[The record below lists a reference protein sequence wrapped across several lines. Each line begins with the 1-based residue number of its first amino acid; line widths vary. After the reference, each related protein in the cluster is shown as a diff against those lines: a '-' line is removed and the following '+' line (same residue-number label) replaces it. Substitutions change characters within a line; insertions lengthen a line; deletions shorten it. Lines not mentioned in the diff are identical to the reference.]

1 MYSAFF
7 GIAEKPFAIT
17 PDPRYLYLGARHA
30 EALAHL
36 VYGINEAG
44 GFIQL
49 TGEVGTGKTTTI
61 RSLLARTPGN
71 AEIALIINPR
81 LSPLEFLQTICEELG
96 IGVPDAAIGN
106 GKELVDQLNS
116 YLLRA
121 HAAGRRVVLIV
132 DEAQNLSAE
141 VLEQVR
147 LLTNLE
153 TESQKLL
160 QIILIG
166 QPELRSLLERNDLR
180 QLAQRVTA
188 RYHLEPLSRED
199 TLAYVR
205 HRLRVA
211 GATSDIFTRAALREV
226 YRLSRGVPRV
236 INVIC
241 DRALLA
247 AYSGEQHQ
255 VGGTLVRRAA
265 SEVFDQRL
273 APPWLNPLLSALV
286 VLLLLA
292 TAVTVWRLG
301 PWQRTA
307 PARVV
312 SAAPPTPVVAPAP
325 PRPTLAAQLIQAG
338 GASGTDAA
346 FAQLFKLW
354 NVSYLPGPTDGCTQA
369 SAQGLECVTLRGSLA
384 QLRTLNRPA
393 ILMLS
398 DIGGK
403 PVQVVLT
410 GIGDEDVQLQIG
422 ARSTRATIA
431 ELSRYWFGDFLLLWH
446 PAVPAVLELRSGTR
460 GPAVRQLHA
469 QLLQWRGADPR
480 LRPGTLFDEALK
492 QLVEEFQR
500 EHHLTVDGIAGMET
514 QLSLDAAVAAPDTPT
529 LVTLR
534 QAAMVSTPAPAWS
547 AGL

>member
-1 MYSAFF
+1 MYPTFF

-36 VYGINEAG
+36 VYGITEAG

-81 LSPLEFLQTICEELG
+81 LTPIEFLQTICEELG
-96 IGVPDAAIGN
+96 IGLPDSAIGN
-106 GKELVDQLNS
+106 SKELVDQLNR

-153 TESQKLL
+153 TTSQKLL

-166 QPELRSLLERNDLR
+166 QPELRTLLERNDLR

-188 RYHLEPLSRED
+188 RYHLEPLGRED

-205 HRLRVA
+205 HRLRIA
-211 GATSDIFTRAALREV
+211 GATSDIFRPAALREI
-226 YRLSRGVPRV
+226 YRLSGGVPRV

-247 AYSGEQHQ
+247 AYAAEQHE
-255 VGGTLVRRAA
+255 VGATLVRRAA
-265 SEVFDQRL
+265 SEVFDRPL
-273 APPWLNPLLSALV
+273 APVWLKPLISALV
-286 VLLLLA
+286 LLMIAASAA
-292 TAVTVWRLG
+292 TLWKLG
-301 PWQRTA
+301 PWQQRA
-307 PARVV
+307 PAAQ
-312 SAAPPTPVVAPAP
+312 AALPQIKPVVAPAP
-325 PRPTLAAQLIQAG
+325 VRPTLAAQLTQAG
-338 GASGTDAA
+338 ADTGTDAA
-346 FAQLFKLW
+346 FSQLLRLW
-354 NVSYLPGPTDGCTQA
+354 GASYQPGATDGCTQA
-369 SAQGLECVTLRGSLA
+369 SAQRLECVTLRGSLA
-384 QLRTLNRPA
+384 QLRDLSRPA

-398 DIGGK
+398 DGNGK
-403 PVQVVLT
+403 PLQAVLT
-410 GIGDEDVQLQIG
+410 GIGDEDVQLQVG
-422 ARSTRATIA
+422 ARSVRATIA
-431 ELSRYWFGDFLLLWH
+431 ELSRYWFGDYVLLWH
-446 PAVPAVLELRSGTR
+446 PGVPTVTELRSGTR
-460 GPAVRQLHA
+460 GPAVRQLHR
-469 QLLQWRGADPR
+469 QLLQWRGADPAQ
-480 LRPGTLFDEALK
+480 RPGTLFDDALK
-492 QLVEEFQR
+492 QLVEDFQR
-500 EHHLTVDGIAGMET
+500 EHHLAVDGIAGMET
-514 QLSLDAAVAAPDTPT
+514 QLSLDAAVAAPGTPVLST
-529 LVTLR
+529 L
-534 QAAMVSTPAPAWS
+534 AAGA
-547 AGL
+547 